1 MSMHE
6 IEDLVEETTHLVD
19 RSSND
24 GLITKRDI
32 LFNLYR
38 LEAFFDTSYTHFRV
52 MDILVKN
59 RFVYQIPIAKY
70 PQLGITDEQLPTDEY
85 GDWVYDQDQKEMG
98 YAQSKNGE
106 MYLYCDAGDWFWKR
120 LCELDILPKT
130 DRESPQRL
138 SIPQLVKIMMLE
150 AERQQ
155 HDDLLKQWYN
165 LLVNAILE
173 GDFGEDEGIP
183 GTFTGFLRHD
193 HLPEI
198 RDIAMRNRLDK
209 QKTSENEGDYLSFPA
224 LKINLL
230 DTTSVEEAY
239 KIRYLLELS
248 KDIATLESAYRKD
261 QLALETG
268 HEKIK
273 LIQPVIDRH
282 LVPLNWKYLQTDH
295 RETWL
300 WYQDLSDDQYG
311 GPGHRLFIQ
320 LQLDVEENTLF
331 CKLAIQHSLILKWQ
345 EKQASLLPK
354 DWHFHYDL
362 SGWLSDDFSNKNKHL
377 SSWGSWKFDLKAS
390 EKVLIGH
397 LENLIEGL
405 EQTDYFNFVLAAFPE
420 KFLAQ
425 DLQRILYLLDEGEDG
440 TGIIPK
446 YVLFDSK
453 ITTLIAFA
461 KWAAENNDVQQAEK
475 IMNQIEEMAATQ
487 DVSALQKEVI
497 IDPLLRLWH
506 QKKTIMFPA
515 VWHLYLVKSLREE
528 K

>member
-1 MSMHE
+1 MHE
-6 IEDLVEETTHLVD
+6 IEDLVEETTYLID

-24 GLITKRDI
+24 DLITKRDI

-38 LEAFFDTSYTHFRV
+38 FEAFFDTSYTHFRV
-52 MDILVKN
+52 MDILVKH
-59 RFVYQIPIAKY
+59 RFVYKIPVEEY
-70 PQLGITDEQLPTDEY
+70 PQLGITEAQIPEDED
-85 GDWVYDQDQKEMG
+85 GDWVYDQDENAIA
-98 YAQSKNGE
+98 YAQQENGI
-106 MYLYCDAGDWFWKR
+106 MYLYGDAGDLLWKS
-120 LCELDILPKT
+120 LCELDILPKSEH
-130 DRESPQRL
+130 ESPQKL
-138 SIPQLVKIMMLE
+138 SIPLLVKIMMLE

-155 HDDLLKQWYN
+155 HHDLLKQWYN

-173 GDFGEDEGIP
+173 GDFGKDEGVP
-183 GTFTGFLRHD
+183 GTFTGFLRDD

-198 RDIAMRNRLDK
+198 RDIAMRNRLDEE
-209 QKTSENEGDYLSFPA
+209 KTNENDGDYLSFPA
-224 LKINLL
+224 LKLNLS
-230 DTTSVEEAY
+230 DTTGVEEAY

-248 KDIATLESAYRKD
+248 KDVATLESAYRKD

-268 HEKIK
+268 PEKIR
-273 LIQPVIDRH
+273 LILPLIDH
-282 LVPLNWKYLQTDH
+282 YLAPLNWKYLQTDH
-295 RETWL
+295 GETWL
-300 WYQDLSDDQYG
+300 WYQDLNDDQYG

-320 LQLDVEENTLF
+320 LQLDVEESTLF
-331 CKLAIQHSLILKWQ
+331 CKLALQHSLILKWQ

-354 DWHFHYDL
+354 DWHFYYDL
-362 SGWLSDDFSNKNKHL
+362 SGWLAGDFTSENKHL
-377 SSWGSWKFDLKAS
+377 NSWGSWKFDLKVS
-390 EKVLIGH
+390 EKVLKGH

-405 EQTDYFNFVLAAFPE
+405 EQADYFGFVLAEFPE

-461 KWAAENNDVQQAEK
+461 KWAAEKKDAAQVEN
-475 IMNQIEEMAATQ
+475 IMNQIAEIGATG
-487 DVSALQKEVI
+487 DASALQKEVI

-506 QKKTIMFPA
+506 QNKTVMFPP